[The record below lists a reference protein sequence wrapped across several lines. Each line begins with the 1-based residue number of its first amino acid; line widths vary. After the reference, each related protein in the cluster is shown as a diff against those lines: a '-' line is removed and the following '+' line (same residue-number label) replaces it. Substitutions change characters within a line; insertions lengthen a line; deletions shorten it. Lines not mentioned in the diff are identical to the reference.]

1 MTKLNLHTLTDDEFE
16 KFISEPYTLLIIDE
30 KAPKDI
36 IDWETL
42 HNILFVSDSDSF
54 TLEQKTECVKYQLNK
69 TRENDKINNTENHIL
84 LYNKHENVIKKII
97 ANSFKK

>member
-30 KAPKDI
+30 KEPQDI
-36 IDWETL
+36 TDWETL